1 MQIDD
6 ISIHEPVALEE
17 MPKYDLFL
25 SQVTDLLN
33 EYFPDERFTGNI
45 VQNYIKSEVITKPI
59 HGKKR
64 GYTRMHLIQLVF
76 LCYMRPILTTDDIKK
91 VFSLAFN
98 EINQPEDDIITWEDA
113 YRIFLMIYHDT
124 HDAANTVEW
133 TDDKIDGIL
142 MELHVKKENL
152 LQVRRFIKVLILIT
166 MASNIKREV
175 RSIVNA
181 QTPAEAVHLAGS
193 GSVN

>member
-1 MQIDD
+1 MQRLKDLT
-6 ISIHEPVALEE
+6 HEPIPLED

-45 VQNYIKSEVITKPI
+45 VQNYIKSEVITKPV

-76 LCYMRPILTTDDIKK
+76 LCYMRPILTTDEIKK

-113 YRIFLMIYHDT
+113 YRIFLMIYRDT
-124 HDAANTVEW
+124 RSAEDVSLKW
-133 TDDKIDGIL
+133 KTDRIDQIL
-142 MELHVKKENL
+142 LELNVRPEHHR
-152 LQVRRFIKVLILIT
+152 QVRQFITVLILIT
-166 MASNIKREV
+166 RAFDIKREV
-175 RSIVNA
+175 RAIVSA
-181 QTPAEAVHLAGS
+181 QAT
-193 GSVN
+193 